1 MLKSSCVMLEEQIVD
16 MEALNDKMEEKETE
30 LRQERDGL
38 VQEINENELQLQK
51 TTQALE
57 SEKQAR

>member
-1 MLKSSCVMLEEQIVD
+1 